1 MVVTDGITC
10 IDFPVFPAWRP
21 PLPIPSEEN
30 PDPIQPDRYLFS
42 WLVEKAKCQ
51 KQYVQYQSVLALV
64 RPSPLA
70 NKTVTWNQTS
80 IPLSSFFDD
89 FFRFLSLL
97 AGSFPFSS
105 WEKVRRMPI
114 RCSFLWAGVI
124 HQRSHWKSLLRGPKW
139 GPIFCTSHKLKAINL
154 ASEMEY

>member
-1 MVVTDGITC
+1 MHRFPRLPSVTTSTPY
-10 IDFPVFPAWRP
+10 PVRRKPWPNPTRSI
-21 PLPIPSEEN
+21 LVQLTSWEGQVSETVCT
-30 PDPIQPDRYLFS
+30 I
-42 WLVEKAKCQ
+42 
-51 KQYVQYQSVLALV
+51 SVSSVACAA
-64 RPSPLA
+64 SPLA
-70 NKTVTWNQTS
+70 SITVTWNQTS

-139 GPIFCTSHKLKAINL
+139 GPIFYTSHKLKAKKL